1 MKILV
6 IGQTSSFWIKEYVVH
21 ALNPKEDEVYL
32 LYDSHYGEKIK
43 REYEEKNVHL
53 IYTDK
58 GFPILGRI
66 PKIRTVINLYYH
78 MFRLSKEKKFD
89 VIEFQ
94 GMPTKKIIFFFE
106 RAILKFAKTIVCMYW
121 GSDLLATPIKRV
133 RYAEGTLQ
141 KADYIAFDS
150 NNLRD
155 KFHEVFGG
163 VYDYK
168 IADARLGTTIFDD
181 LNAILEKRTRE
192 ECKEYFGLSK
202 TSKVVAIG
210 YNGRKRQQHI
220 EVLKELSKIKK
231 EKMSDVT
238 LLLHLGYGLESAEYR
253 VEIED
258 YLKHNFENYK
268 ILDEFLDKEK
278 TAMLRYAV
286 DIFIHAQ
293 ISDALAGSIKE
304 YLYAGA
310 ILINPAWI
318 DYSECKA
325 LGIKYWEYAEWNEL
339 PNLLEEVLKI
349 DSKDVEKNRELLYDY
364 FSWNAVKPEWDK
376 IHGKMR

>member
-1 MKILV
+1 M
-6 IGQTSSFWIKEYVVH
+6 
-21 ALNPKEDEVYL
+21 
-32 LYDSHYGEKIK
+32 
-43 REYEEKNVHL
+43 
-53 IYTDK
+53 
-58 GFPILGRI
+58 
-66 PKIRTVINLYYH
+66 
-78 MFRLSKEKKFD
+78 
-89 VIEFQ
+89 
-94 GMPTKKIIFFFE
+94 
-106 RAILKFAKTIVCMYW
+106 
-121 GSDLLATPIKRV
+121 
-133 RYAEGTLQ
+133 
-141 KADYIAFDS
+141 
-150 NNLRD
+150 
-155 KFHEVFGG
+155 
-163 VYDYK
+163 
-168 IADARLGTTIFDD
+168 
-181 LNAILEKRTRE
+181 
-192 ECKEYFGLSK
+192 
-202 TSKVVAIG
+202 
-210 YNGRKRQQHI
+210 
-220 EVLKELSKIKK
+220 
-231 EKMSDVT
+231 
-238 LLLHLGYGLESAEYR
+238 
-253 VEIED
+253 EIED